1 MINPNVNSARCIS
14 CGQQRPFTLELTL
27 CPACGG
33 NLDLQYDS
41 DAVRKQLT
49 PQRLAED
56 PDHTLWRYGPLL
68 PLALD
73 EAPTPLTVGW
83 TPLVPAPRLGRR
95 LGLTRLALKDEGRN
109 PSGSLKDR
117 ASAMVLA
124 GALAGGRDRVV
135 GASTGNAGSSMACLC
150 ASVGLGCVIFVPAS
164 APRAKLAQ
172 LLSFGAQVVPVDGSY
187 DQAFDLSQAVAR
199 RLDWYSRSTGY
210 NPVTREGKKTCA
222 LEIWEQLGHQAPD
235 WVFVSVGDG
244 NIISGLHKGFTDLLD
259 LGLIERLPRLA
270 AVQSTASAAVARAV
284 ARLAPAATFDPR
296 NVNIEPVN
304 ATTRADSISV
314 DLPRDGLAAVR
325 AVVQSG
331 GVALELE
338 DAQIMA
344 AISLVSASSGVFGE
358 PAGVASVAG
367 LQLARQQGLVADDDQ
382 VVCVI
387 TGSGLKD
394 VDAALATVDLPD
406 PVPVDLE
413 AIVSTLA

>member
-150 ASVGLGCVIFVPAS
+150 AGVGLGCVIFVPAS

-172 LLSFGAQVVPVDGSY
+172 LRFRSLITVLRGRSPDGRISDTLLIY
-187 DQAFDLSQAVAR
+187 EVTDDEILQALR
-199 RLDWYSRSTGY
+199 G
-210 NPVTREGKKTCA
+210 G
-222 LEIWEQLGHQAPD
+222 
-235 WVFVSVGDG
+235 
-244 NIISGLHKGFTDLLD
+244 D
-259 LGLIERLPRLA
+259 LG
-270 AVQSTASAAVARAV
+270 TAHSALDT
-284 ARLAPAATFDPR
+284 ARLR
-296 NVNIEPVN
+296 
-304 ATTRADSISV
+304 
-314 DLPRDGLAAVR
+314 L
-325 AVVQSG
+325 
-331 GVALELE
+331 
-338 DAQIMA
+338 
-344 AISLVSASSGVFGE
+344 
-358 PAGVASVAG
+358 
-367 LQLARQQGLVADDDQ
+367 
-382 VVCVI
+382 
-387 TGSGLKD
+387 
-394 VDAALATVDLPD
+394 
-406 PVPVDLE
+406 
-413 AIVSTLA
+413 